1 MRAMELKLKVI
12 ARRDTYSIGKLYID
26 GIYFCDTLEDTVRD
40 INHNGKFDNN
50 LVGSKY
56 MINGLI
62 NSIFTG
68 IKDTNPN
75 TTAIKAIQIVN
86 SHVLLLLFLFI
97 IF

>member
-1 MRAMELKLKVI
+1 MQFVKI
-12 ARRDTYSIGKLYID
+12 
-26 GIYFCDTLEDTVRD
+26 
-40 INHNGKFDNN
+40 HNGKFDNN

-75 TTAIKAIQIVN
+75 TTAIKAIQIV
-86 SHVLLLLFLFI
+86 
-97 IF
+97 

>member
-1 MRAMELKLKVI
+1 MQFVKI
-12 ARRDTYSIGKLYID
+12 
-26 GIYFCDTLEDTVRD
+26 
-40 INHNGKFDNN
+40 HNGKFDNN

-97 IF
+97 IFKPSLNRLLRWLKIRYLYIGMYKSGYRRI

>member
-1 MRAMELKLKVI
+1 MLNKVVFN
-12 ARRDTYSIGKLYID
+12 ID
-26 GIYFCDTLEDTVRD
+26 VFSECEQSAIMQFVK
-40 INHNGKFDNN
+40 IHKGKFDNN

-56 MINGLI
+56 TINGLI

-75 TTAIKAIQIVN
+75 TTAIKEIQIVN
-86 SHVLLLLFLFI
+86 SHVLLRLFLFI

>member
-1 MRAMELKLKVI
+1 MQFVKI
-12 ARRDTYSIGKLYID
+12 
-26 GIYFCDTLEDTVRD
+26 
-40 INHNGKFDNN
+40 HNGKFDNN

-56 MINGLI
+56 TMNGLI

-86 SHVLLLLFLFI
+86 SHVLLLFFLFI